1 MSVIIINSALIFVI
15 IASVIMG
22 IGLICMSYKLGLDE
36 EEEKLNKMEE
46 IRKKRF
52 DEMMKHTNLKK

>member
-1 MSVIIINSALIFVI
+1 MSVIIINSVMVFVL
-15 IASVIMG
+15 IASAIMA
-22 IGLICMSYKLGLDE
+22 IGLIGMSYKLGLDE

-46 IRKKRF
+46 IRKRRF

>member
-1 MSVIIINSALIFVI
+1 MSVIIINSALLFVV
-15 IASVIMG
+15 IASAIMT
-22 IGLICMSYKLGLDE
+22 IGLIGISYKLGLDE

-52 DEMMKHTNLKK
+52 DEMMKHINLKK